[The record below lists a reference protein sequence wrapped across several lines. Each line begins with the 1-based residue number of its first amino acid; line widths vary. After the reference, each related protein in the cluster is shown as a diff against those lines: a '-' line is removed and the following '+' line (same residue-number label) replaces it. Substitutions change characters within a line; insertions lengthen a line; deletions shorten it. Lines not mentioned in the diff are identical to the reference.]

1 MLKSVQLEL
10 ESNLSPVHSGL
21 CFSSIGNEY
30 FADHTQTGALFGK
43 QGQKGVPLLEGKIDE
58 PLSTVTSMKIGVL
71 ALQGD
76 FDAHRR
82 RLEELGAKV
91 VLVKKPEQL
100 DEIDGLVIPGGE
112 SSTFLKLLGEE
123 GLAKL
128 KDFVRVKPTF
138 GTCAGCI
145 LLATEVENPK
155 QSGLGSLDI
164 TVRRNAYGR
173 QIDSSIREGR
183 FLNEP
188 AEMVFIRA
196 PKIERVGDGVEVI
209 ATEGEDEVPVL
220 VRKGKTLAATF
231 HPELSDDRRVHQY
244 FLDMVRNARPS

>member
-1 MLKSVQLEL
+1 MNTLQDYPSTKLTYYQDFKKMGGGGTRTTR
-10 ESNLSPVHSGL
+10 NR
-21 CFSSIGNEY
+21 
-30 FADHTQTGALFGK
+30 ALF
-43 QGQKGVPLLEGKIDE
+43 VSSSL
-58 PLSTVTSMKIGVL
+58 VVAMKIGVL

-76 FDAHRR
+76 FDAHRK
-82 RLEELGAKV
+82 RLEELGAEV

-100 DEIDGLVIPGGE
+100 DEIDGLIIPGGE
-112 SSTFLKLLGEE
+112 SSTFLKLLGED
-123 GLAKL
+123 GFAKL

-155 QSGLGSLDI
+155 QAGLGALDI

-183 FLNEP
+183 FLSDP
-188 AEMVFIRA
+188 IEMVFIRA
-196 PKIERVGDGVEVI
+196 PKIERVGEGVEVI
-209 ATEGEDEVPVL
+209 ATEGKDPVL

-231 HPELSDDRRVHQY
+231 HPELSDDPRIHQY
-244 FLDMVRNARPS
+244 FLDVIENDRPAD